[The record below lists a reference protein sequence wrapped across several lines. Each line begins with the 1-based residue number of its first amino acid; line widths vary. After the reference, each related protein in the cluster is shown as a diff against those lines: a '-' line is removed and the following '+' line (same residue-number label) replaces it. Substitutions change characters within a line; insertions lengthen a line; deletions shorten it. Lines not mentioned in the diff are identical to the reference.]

1 MYQMT
6 WTKNHDHQTCHQ
18 IKINAIRR
26 KSVVN
31 TKKMTRQTNFRATI
45 LIRPT
50 TVNADTSGVREKAF
64 GYKTDQIVRTFNGKV
79 ADNRV

>member
-1 MYQMT
+1 
-6 WTKNHDHQTCHQ
+6 
-18 IKINAIRR
+18 
-26 KSVVN
+26 
-31 TKKMTRQTNFRATI
+31 MTRQTNFRATS

-79 ADNRV
+79 DDNRV